1 MAKPGGIR
9 CGGCATICGVTL
21 VDDLQWR
28 GLIQDSTDPDEL
40 RKALDDGSITFYVG
54 FDPTAASLTVG
65 HLMQVLTARRLQQA
79 GHTPLLLVGGATG
92 QIGDPRETSERTL
105 NPPEV
110 VAGWLEKIRS
120 QLSPFVTYTGD
131 TAATLVNN
139 LDWTG
144 PTSVIDFLRDVGKHF
159 PVNKMLARDVV
170 RNRLESGISFTE
182 FSYQLLQSNDYF
194 QLHERHGCT
203 LQFGGSDQWGNI
215 TAGVDFIRRRGAGP
229 VHAFTT
235 PLVLKADGT
244 KFGKSEGG
252 AVWLDPTMT
261 TPYSFY
267 QFWVNT
273 GDREVSTYLRYFS
286 FKSREELE
294 ELEKETADR
303 PQARAAQRAL
313 AEEITALVHGEEE
326 ARQAIMASQA
336 LFGRA
341 SLDELSAETLRSA
354 LAEAGLHPVR
364 GETPTI
370 ATLLQLAGLV
380 KSGGEAR
387 RTIAEGGAYVNNERV
402 TDPEAVVPDSA
413 FLQGKFLVLRKGKRT
428 FAGVEKIA

>member
-1 MAKPGGIR
+1 
-9 CGGCATICGVTL
+9 VTL

-40 RKALDDGSITFYVG
+40 RKALDGGSITFYVG

-65 HLMQVLTARRLQQA
+65 HLMQVITARRLQLA
-79 GHTPLLLVGGATG
+79 GHKPLLLVGGATG
-92 QIGDPRETSERTL
+92 QIGDPRESSERTL

-110 VAGWLEKIRS
+110 VAAWQQRIRE

-131 TAATLVNN
+131 TAATMVNN

-144 PTSVIDFLRDVGKHF
+144 SMSVIEFLRDVGKHF

-182 FSYQLLQSNDYF
+182 FSYQLLQSNDFF
-194 QLHERHGCT
+194 QLHQRHGCT

-215 TAGVDFIRRRGAGP
+215 TAGVDFNRRRGGGP

-252 AVWLDPTMT
+252 AVWLDPAMT
-261 TPYSFY
+261 SPYAFY
-267 QFWVNT
+267 QFWINT

-286 FKSREELE
+286 FKTREELE
-294 ELEKETADR
+294 QLEKETAER
-303 PQARAAQRAL
+303 PQARLAQRAL

-326 ARQAIMASQA
+326 ARQAIAASQA
-336 LFGRA
+336 LFGRG
-341 SLDELSAETLRSA
+341 SLAELSAETLRSA
-354 LAEAGLHPVR
+354 LSEAGLISVR
-364 GETPTI
+364 GELPTV
-370 ATLLQLAGLV
+370 ATLLQQSGLV
-380 KSGGEAR
+380 KSGGDAR

-402 TDPEAVVPDSA
+402 TDGDAVVPVA
-413 FLQGKFLVLRKGKRT
+413 ELLQGRFLVLRKGKRT
-428 FAGVEKIA
+428 FAGIELVS